1 MNLAMT
7 IHRPLTVVRT
17 SEIDAPPLERVHETL
32 IAHARDHEDPL
43 IMAFAGVIS
52 GAWSK
57 RGIGA
62 LPISGLDSASTN
74 QLLDRCFPGAVA
86 ALRIRWDTLTGAR
99 HDFNREDE
107 TEDLVELLL
116 EHSSDAS
123 EEARWAAH
131 AVATACMGE
140 NHLWQDMGLPSRKA
154 LTVLLARW
162 FPALVAKN
170 GNDMK
175 WKKFFYKQL
184 CERAEIFICKAPSCG
199 ICVDYH
205 KCFGPEE

>member
-1 MNLAMT
+1 MNLALT
-7 IHRPLTVVRT
+7 IRRPLVTRT
-17 SEIDAPPLERVHETL
+17 PEIAALPRERAYATL
-32 IAHARDHEDPL
+32 MAHARDHENPL

-52 GAWSK
+52 GAWSE
-57 RGIGA
+57 RGKGA
-62 LPISGLDSASTN
+62 LPISGLDAETTH

-86 ALRIRWDTLTGAR
+86 ALRIPWDTLAGAR
-99 HDFNREDE
+99 YDFNREDE
-107 TEDLVELLL
+107 TEDLVALLL
-116 EHSSDAS
+116 EHRSDAS
-123 EEARWAAH
+123 EEARWVAH
-131 AVATACMGE
+131 AVATACMGD

-154 LTVLLARW
+154 LSALLARW
-162 FPALVAKN
+162 FPTLVAKN
-170 GNDMK
+170 GSDMK